1 MFGRVRGL
9 PCPAPHQIRRP
20 PRLVF
25 ARYQHLPR
33 RPRTALPPPPP
44 AARQPGRHVWA
55 RPRSALSGTPSDP
68 PPAATRLRSVS
79 TPPSPPAHR
88 PSASAACRPPT
99 RPPCLGASA
108 VLPCPASFSFELR
121 PPRRVF
127 VGLVRAASSLEPGPL
142 LSGVPLQ
149 ASVHAPLRSSLHWC
163 GAVLASPRLCPAC
176 SCFRLQPLGR
186 VFVSSGSVWLRM
198 LLTPIWSCTPS
209 RPLALRDS
217 ALLHGR
223 CAAVCSVCSRGAR
236 VKCRICSQPGPLYAP
251 RSRQYVNQPG
261 SSAYAASQDL
271 YSLQAVIMH
280 RLLCPVPPACRRR
293 MYACEGSLAS
303 MARSV
308 ASVWAPSRVASS
320 PSRASPSCTVCD
332 CTDACCL
339 NAPQMIHIH
348 NVDTHIHSCC
358 LARALESCTPRRGM
372 NGVAHH
378 LPQAKWG

>member
-25 ARYQHLPR
+25 ARYQ
-33 RPRTALPPPPP
+33 
-44 AARQPGRHVWA
+44 
-55 RPRSALSGTPSDP
+55 
-68 PPAATRLRSVS
+68 
-79 TPPSPPAHR
+79 PPSPPAHR

-271 YSLQAVIMH
+271 YML
-280 RLLCPVPPACRRR
+280 PA
-293 MYACEGSLAS
+293 AS
-303 MARSV
+303 MSISQGQVRMQPARTSIR
-308 ASVWAPSRVASS
+308 SRPS
-320 PSRASPSCTVCD
+320 SCTDSYVLCHQRAVVVCMRVR
-332 CTDACCL
+332 
-339 NAPQMIHIH
+339 APWRLW
-348 NVDTHIHSCC
+348 
-358 LARALESCTPRRGM
+358 LALWLLYGLPVVWLHHPPGLLHRVPCVIALM
-372 NGVAHH
+372 LA
-378 LPQAKWG
+378 A